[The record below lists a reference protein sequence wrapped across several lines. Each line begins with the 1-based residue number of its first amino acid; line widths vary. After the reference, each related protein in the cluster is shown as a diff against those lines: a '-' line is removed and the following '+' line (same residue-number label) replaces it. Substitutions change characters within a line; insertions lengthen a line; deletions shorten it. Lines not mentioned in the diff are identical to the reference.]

1 MITIRIL
8 AAVCA
13 SIVICSGATP
23 ARGEPFRV
31 GRLSCIGSPRIG
43 KGLGSTQSLRCVFY
57 RRRSSQPYF
66 YEGRIRRV
74 GLDVGVIQ
82 AGTLLLGGLC
92 PKLTANSF
100 RLVKGELCGGER
112 QCRIGTGLWS
122 QRSDRRLAQKYCPAA
137 AIGRASDR
145 HQSGGRIDQLD
156 ALVGDREI
164 TPRVA
169 MMAAAL
175 VDGRTV
181 AMACGGG
188 PHKHRNVPPFCSGFR
203 RMSQLGARS

>member
-82 AGTLLLGGLC
+82 AGTLSWAVFARNSPRIRSGSLRGSYVGASASVALGPGFG
-92 PKLTANSF
+92 ANV
-100 RLVKGELCGGER
+100 LIGGSRRSIVLQPLSVER
-112 QCRIGTGLWS
+112 
-122 QRSDRRLAQKYCPAA
+122 
-137 AIGRASDR
+137 AIGINLAAGLTNLTLS
-145 HQSGGRIDQLD
+145 SGI
-156 ALVGDREI
+156 
-164 TPRVA
+164 
-169 MMAAAL
+169 
-175 VDGRTV
+175 
-181 AMACGGG
+181 
-188 PHKHRNVPPFCSGFR
+188 
-203 RMSQLGARS
+203 AR